1 MRLSW
6 MKAALGIFLS
16 LVFSVSLWGDTHG
29 ANAALPGTLNYV
41 EGQASIG
48 AETLNS
54 KSIGS
59 AELQKGQTLSTDDGK
74 AEILLTPGVFLRLD
88 AHSSVAM
95 ISPNL
100 TDTQVEIRQGRAMI
114 EVAQLYKENDIRILE
129 NSTITQLEKPGL
141 YDFDAGQNQIRVFD
155 GKALVRDGDR
165 TVTLK
170 GGREVSLDS
179 GTAFKASKFGK
190 KTYEASDLYRFSS
203 LRSSY
208 LAEANVDQASAYV
221 AGFGYGPGWYG
232 AGWYWDPWFSAYT
245 FIPGDGIFYSP
256 FGYGFYSPLWAYQA
270 PYYSGRRLLRE
281 WELWVQIRTSDCASG
296 VRGIRAYSRHA
307 GRDRRLPWR
316 LHGWLS
322 WGIDG
327 WFHGGSTGAPTAAV
341 SEADGRI
348 ESGER
353 TGAAAPVFFLRRA
366 RSWLQPPGRRKQP
379 LA

>member
-1 MRLSW
+1 
-6 MKAALGIFLS
+6 MKATLGIFLS
-16 LVFSVSLWGDTHG
+16 MVFSVSLWGDTHG

-95 ISPNL
+95 VSPNL

-270 PYYSGRRLLRE
+270 PYYWGGGYYGNGNYGSRYGHPIARPGYAGYGHTA
-281 WELWVQIRTSDCASG
+281 VM
-296 VRGIRAYSRHA
+296 RGGI
-307 GRDRRLPWR
+307 GGF
-316 LHGWLS
+316 HGGS
-322 WGIDG
+322 MGG
-327 WFHGGSTGAPTAAV
+327 FHGGSMGGFHGGSTGGFHGGSV
-341 SEADGRI
+341 G
-348 ESGER
+348 
-353 TGAAAPVFFLRRA
+353 
-366 RSWLQPPGRRKQP
+366 GRR
-379 LA
+379 